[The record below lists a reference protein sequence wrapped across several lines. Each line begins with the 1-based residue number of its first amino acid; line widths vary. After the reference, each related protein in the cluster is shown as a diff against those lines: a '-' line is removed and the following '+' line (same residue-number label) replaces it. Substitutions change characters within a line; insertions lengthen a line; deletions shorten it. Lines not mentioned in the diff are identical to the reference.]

1 MKCFICN
8 VCGHVAFNGAP
19 AHCPVCFSAKF
30 TQNDNV
36 FRESAEKS
44 KEAAIKHIPSIK
56 VSKTCGL
63 IPESPCLD
71 VIVRIGAT
79 LHPMEEKHSITFV
92 DCYVDEK
99 WMERAFLTPGVY
111 AAACFHLKQAG
122 SRVTIIEK
130 CNIHGHWMAESAIA

>member
-8 VCGHVAFNGAP
+8 VCGHIAFNEAP
-19 AHCPVCFSAKF
+19 AHCPVCHSDKF

-44 KEAAIKHIPSIK
+44 KEAAVKHVPSIK

-63 IPESPCLD
+63 IPETSCAD

-79 LHPMEEKHSITFV
+79 LHPMEEKHSIVFI
-92 DCYVDEK
+92 DCYVDGK
-99 WMERAFLTPGVY
+99 YAERVMLTPGVN

-122 SRVTIIEK
+122 SKVTIVEK
-130 CNIHGHWMAESAIA
+130 CNIHGHWMAESSL